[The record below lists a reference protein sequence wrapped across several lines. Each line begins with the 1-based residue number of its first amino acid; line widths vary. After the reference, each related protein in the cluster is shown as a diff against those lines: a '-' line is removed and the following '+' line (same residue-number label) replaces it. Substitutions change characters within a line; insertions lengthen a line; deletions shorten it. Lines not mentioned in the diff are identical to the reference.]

1 MLGIIFHSVLFTKD
15 SATDLVLSDT
25 FSDCDALAERVRTL
39 GAFKNVYKVR
49 IKNLIYATSPALKLK
64 KIKFLLSFE
73 KMLKRDFVSRPY
85 DEFWFNNEIAFNYAL
100 ISLLRSWNPA
110 CRIFR
115 FEEGYA
121 TYTDAET
128 VSPRSEALIR
138 IRNFVLGNPSNL
150 LPDTMYLFSPEL
162 LMFTPKCEVK
172 KVSMFDLNKHPECI
186 AKINTSF
193 NYTGKSD
200 LDAARVIFLEDC
212 AFEDMG
218 LNDDLDLVK
227 TIADA
232 VGRENIIVKLHP
244 RTRVNRF
251 EKLGI
256 RISSLQCVPWE
267 AVVMN
272 MPGDSA
278 KIFVTI
284 SSGSVMNYGVLIEKN
299 FRTIMLYKLVKKEFV
314 RMNGL
319 RADFFERFVKAH
331 PENLSVPE
339 SRDELLALLGSI

>member
-1 MLGIIFHSVLFTKD
+1 MLGIIFNSVLFTKD
-15 SATDLVLSDT
+15 CATDLVLSDT
-25 FSDCDALAERVRTL
+25 FPGYDVLAERVKTL
-39 GAFKNVYKVR
+39 GIFRNVRKAR
-49 IKNLIYATSPALKLK
+49 IRNLIYATSPELKLK

-73 KMLKRDFVSRPY
+73 KTLKRDFVSLPY
-85 DEFWFNNEIAFNYAL
+85 DEFWFNNENTFNYAL
-100 ISLLRSWNPA
+100 ISLLRSENPA
-110 CRIFR
+110 CRVFR
-115 FEEGYA
+115 FEEGYG
-121 TYTDAET
+121 TYTDAKT

-138 IRNFVLGNPSNL
+138 VRNFVLGKPSNL
-150 LPDTMYLFSPEL
+150 LPDAMYLFSPEF

-172 KVSMFDLNKHPECI
+172 KVPTLDLDKHPEYI
-186 AKINTSF
+186 AQINTSF

-200 LDAARVIFLEDC
+200 LDDAQVIFLEDC

-227 TIADA
+227 AIADTI
-232 VGRENIIVKLHP
+232 GKENVIVKLHP
-244 RTRVNRF
+244 RTRLNRF

-256 RISSLQCVPWE
+256 RTSSLQGAPWE

-272 MPGDSA
+272 MPDDSA
-278 KIFVTI
+278 KMFVTV
-284 SSGSVMNYGVLIEKN
+284 SSGSVMNYGVLFEKN

-314 RMNGL
+314 RMDGL

-331 PENLSVPE
+331 PENLSVPG